1 MAIAFVSTT
10 VSANN
15 MVVASGSTATCI
27 SKDDNGSVS
36 GRMSAGFRFWGFGF
50 GDYFS
55 PTLSVLGSRN
65 TLTALLKYTDR

>member
-10 VSANN
+10 VSAKN

-36 GRMSAGFRFWGFGF
+36 GLAG
-50 GDYFS
+50 
-55 PTLSVLGSRN
+55 LGSRMISHLPFSGSVSDIVF
-65 TLTALLKYTDR
+65 TCGYP